1 MLPLFFQISKRY
13 GVKYVDAKVAMD
25 SAFSALGKA
34 LPEPAPP
41 EAKAPPPAKGK
52 KGKDS
57 KKGRDNRRRCQSE
70 KRSASIR
77 VRTQKNYAEPA
88 VAPFDSC

>member
-1 MLPLFFQISKRY
+1 MSTALPSVRDHTLRVLYQRFFFSPRYFQVSKRY

-25 SAFSALGKA
+25 SVFSSLGKA

-41 EAKAPPPAKGK
+41 ETKAPPPAKGK

-57 KKGRDNRRRCQSE
+57 KKGGIAGAATNL
-70 KRSASIR
+70 
-77 VRTQKNYAEPA
+77 
-88 VAPFDSC
+88 